1 MKKVIIFVFLLVI
14 IVCCVN
20 NKEKHPPITLINK
33 TIHFNYINEKWYK
46 ILEDIVF
53 NEKSCYYYDSTR
65 LFFVFSIIKQSDNYI
80 VYIQRYY
87 ADSFDFSL
95 ISVAFV
101 VKKHYFVSYEELPSC
116 FINKNA
122 IKKFKINIYKTLD
135 EDVSTPAID
144 DSYSFYKFKCDYLNN
159 ITLLESKTCR
169 KRILKKKNNKKY

>member
-20 NKEKHPPITLINK
+20 IKEKHPPITLIDK

-46 ILEDIVF
+46 ILEDIVL

-65 LFFVFSIIKQSDNYI
+65 LFFVFSIMKQSDNYI

-95 ISVAFV
+95 ASSVFV
-101 VKKHYFVSYEELPSC
+101 VNKHYFVSYDELPSY
-116 FINKNA
+116 FINKNT
-122 IKKFKINIYKTLD
+122 IKKIQMNIYKTL
-135 EDVSTPAID
+135 EYDVSVPAID
-144 DSYSFYKFKCDYLNN
+144 DSFSFYKFKCDSLNN
-159 ITLLESKTCR
+159 ITLIESKTCR
-169 KRILKKKNNKKY
+169 KRHFKL